1 MARNQTYVG
10 ARCIVPLLKNKN
22 ILIVG
27 FGVTGVAT
35 AQFLINRG
43 AFVTVADRKKEREPG
58 SEALLIRDPRIKM
71 ELGAHRIETFE
82 KADLIVIS
90 PGVPHTIEPVIKA
103 KEQGIPVMGEMELA
117 SRFITEPII
126 AVTGTNGKTTT
137 TTLLCKM
144 LEDSGLKVFVGGN
157 IGNPLIAYVDKQEKA
172 EIVVIEVSSFQLD
185 TIDTFRANVAVLLN
199 ITEDHMNRYPDLDA
213 YAKSKARIFE
223 NQKTDDTAVLNGS
236 DPVVCSLSKD
246 IQSRKVFFSSKGK
259 KGVTISD
266 GSIISQKNISRLLA
280 DFKLPGKHNM
290 ENAAAAS
297 LAALAAGGTFEGVR
311 SALRKFKGLSHRL
324 EHINTLNG
332 IDFFN
337 DSKATNVDSVAK
349 ALETFEKPIV
359 LIMGGQN
366 KGSKFHVLRNL
377 IDKHTKALIVIGE
390 AKEDIMAE
398 MGSIKPVE
406 AAATMED
413 AVVKAY
419 HAAQPGDIVLLSPAC
434 ASFDMYNNYAQRG
447 EDFCRAVEKQK
458 KLIIDN

>member
-1 MARNQTYVG
+1 ME
-10 ARCIVPLLKNKN
+10 LKNKN

-27 FGVTGVAT
+27 LGVTGVAT
-35 AQFLINRG
+35 ARFLKNRG
-43 AFVTVADRKKEREPG
+43 AFVTVADRKKEQELG
-58 SEALLIRDPRIKM
+58 SEELLIRDLGIKM

-82 KADLIVIS
+82 NADLVVIS

-103 KEQGIPVMGEMELA
+103 KEQGIPVMGEIELA

-144 LEDSGLKVFVGGN
+144 LEDSGFKVFVGGN
-157 IGNPLIAYVDKQEKA
+157 IGKPLIAYADREEKA
-172 EIVVIEVSSFQLD
+172 EIVVVEVSSFQLD

-199 ITEDHMNRYPDLDA
+199 ITEDHMDRYPDLDA
-213 YAKSKARIFE
+213 YTKSKARIFK
-223 NQKTDDTAVLNGS
+223 NQQYNDTAVLNGS
-236 DPVVCSLSKD
+236 DPVVRSLSRD
-246 IQSRKVFFSSKGK
+246 ILSRKVFFSSKEE
-259 KGVTISD
+259 GVAISD
-266 GSIISQKNISRLLA
+266 ESIISQENISRLLV

-332 IDFFN
+332 VDFFN

-349 ALETFEKPIV
+349 ALETFERPIV
-359 LIMGGQN
+359 LIMGGRN
-366 KGSKFHVLRNL
+366 KGSKFYALRDL
-377 IDKHTKALIVIGE
+377 IDKHVKKLIIIGE

-398 MGSIKPVE
+398 LGSIKPVE
-406 AAATMED
+406 AAATMDD
-413 AVVKAY
+413 AVFKAY
-419 HAAQPGDIVLLSPAC
+419 HDAAKPGDIVLLSPAC

-447 EDFCRAVEKQK
+447 EDFCKAVAK
-458 KLIIDN
+458 IGTVDG

>member
-1 MARNQTYVG
+1 ME
-10 ARCIVPLLKNKN
+10 LKNKN

-27 FGVTGVAT
+27 LGVTGVAT
-35 AQFLINRG
+35 ARFLINRG
-43 AFVTVADRKKEREPG
+43 AFVTVADRKKEQELG
-58 SEALLIRDPRIKM
+58 SEELLIRDLGIKM

-82 KADLIVIS
+82 NADLIVIS

-103 KEQGIPVMGEMELA
+103 KEQGIPVIGEIELA
-117 SRFITEPII
+117 SRFIAEPII

-144 LEDSGLKVFVGGN
+144 LEESGLKVFVGGN
-157 IGNPLIAYVDKQEKA
+157 IGTPLIAYVDKGEKA

-199 ITEDHMNRYPDLDA
+199 ITEDHMNRYSDLNA

-223 NQKTDDTAVLNGS
+223 NQRYDDTAVLNGS

-246 IQSRKVFFSSKGK
+246 ILSKKVFFSSKK
-259 KGVTISD
+259 EKCVTISD
-266 GSIISQKNISRLLA
+266 ESIISQENISRLLV

-332 IDFFN
+332 VDFFN

-349 ALETFEKPIV
+349 ALETFERPIV
-359 LIMGGQN
+359 LIMGGRN
-366 KGSKFHVLRNL
+366 KGSKFYALRDL
-377 IDKHTKALIVIGE
+377 IDKHVKKLIIIGE

-398 MGSIKPVE
+398 LGSIKPVE
-406 AAATMED
+406 VAATMDD
-413 AVVKAY
+413 AVFKAY
-419 HAAQPGDIVLLSPAC
+419 HDAAKPGDIVLLSPAC

-447 EDFCRAVEKQK
+447 EDFCKAVAK
-458 KLIIDN
+458 IGTVYS

>member
-1 MARNQTYVG
+1 ME
-10 ARCIVPLLKNKN
+10 LKNKN

-27 FGVTGVAT
+27 LGVTGVAT
-35 AQFLINRG
+35 ARFLINRG
-43 AFVTVADRKKEREPG
+43 AFVTVADRKKEQELG
-58 SEALLIRDPRIKM
+58 SEELLIRDLGIKM

-82 KADLIVIS
+82 NADLIVIS

-103 KEQGIPVMGEMELA
+103 KEQGIPVIGEIELA
-117 SRFITEPII
+117 SRFIAEPII

-157 IGNPLIAYVDKQEKA
+157 IGTPLIAYADKREKA

-199 ITEDHMNRYPDLDA
+199 ITEDHMNRYSDLNA

-223 NQKTDDTAVLNGS
+223 NQRYDDTAVLNGS

-246 IQSRKVFFSSKGK
+246 ILSKKVFFSSKK
-259 KGVTISD
+259 EKGVTISD
-266 GSIISQKNISRLLA
+266 ESIISQKNISRLLA

-297 LAALAAGGTFEGVR
+297 LAALAAGGTLEGVQ
-311 SALRKFKGLSHRL
+311 SALKKFKGLSHRL

-349 ALETFEKPIV
+349 ALESFERPIV
-359 LIMGGQN
+359 LIIGGRN
-366 KGSKFHVLRNL
+366 KGSKFYALRDL
-377 IDKHTKALIVIGE
+377 IDKHVKKLILIGE
-390 AKEDIMAE
+390 AKEDIMTE
-398 MGSIKPVE
+398 LGNIKPVE
-406 AAATMED
+406 AAATMDD
-413 AVVKAY
+413 AVFKAY
-419 HAAQPGDIVLLSPAC
+419 HAAKPGDIVLLSPAC

-447 EDFCRAVEKQK
+447 EDFCKAVAK
-458 KLIIDN
+458 IGTVDG

>member
-1 MARNQTYVG
+1 M
-10 ARCIVPLLKNKN
+10 ILKNKN

-27 FGVTGVAT
+27 LGVTGVAT

-43 AFVTVADRKKEREPG
+43 ALVTVADRKKEQELG
-58 SEALLIRDPRIKM
+58 SEELLTRDLGIKM

-90 PGVPHTIEPVIKA
+90 PGVSHTIEPVIKA
-103 KEQGIPVMGEMELA
+103 KEQGIPVIGEIELA

-144 LEDSGLKVFVGGN
+144 LEESGLNVFVGGN
-157 IGNPLIAYVDKQEKA
+157 IGNPLIAYADKREKA

-199 ITEDHMNRYPDLDA
+199 ITEDHMNRYPDLNA

-223 NQKTDDTAVLNGS
+223 NQQPDDTAVLNGS

-246 IQSRKVFFSSKGK
+246 ILSKKVFFSSKK
-259 KGVTISD
+259 EKGVTISD
-266 GSIISQKNISRLLA
+266 ESIISQENISRLLA

-297 LAALAAGGTFEGVR
+297 LAALTAGGTFEGVE
-311 SALRKFKGLSHRL
+311 SALKKFKGLSHRL

-349 ALETFEKPIV
+349 ALESFERPIV
-359 LIMGGQN
+359 LIMGGRN
-366 KGSKFHVLRNL
+366 KGSKFHALRDL
-377 IDKHTKALIVIGE
+377 IDKHTKMLIVIGE

-398 MGSIKPVE
+398 LGSIKPVE
-406 AAATMED
+406 AATTMEN
-413 AVVKAY
+413 AVFKAY
-419 HAAQPGDIVLLSPAC
+419 QAAKPGDIVLLSPAC

-447 EDFCRAVEKQK
+447 EDFCKAVGKIK
-458 KLIIDN
+458 TVDG

>member
-1 MARNQTYVG
+1 ME
-10 ARCIVPLLKNKN
+10 LKNKN

-27 FGVTGVAT
+27 LGVTGVAT
-35 AQFLINRG
+35 ARFLINKG
-43 AFVTVADRKKEREPG
+43 AFVTVADRKKEQELG
-58 SEALLIRDPRIKM
+58 SEELLIRDLGIKM

-82 KADLIVIS
+82 NADLIVIS
-90 PGVPHTIEPVIKA
+90 PGVPHTIDPVIKA
-103 KEQGIPVMGEMELA
+103 KEQGIPVMGEIELA
-117 SRFITEPII
+117 SRFIAEPII

-144 LEDSGLKVFVGGN
+144 LEESGLKVFVGGN
-157 IGNPLIAYVDKQEKA
+157 IGNPLIAYADRREKA
-172 EIVVIEVSSFQLD
+172 DIVVIEVSSFQLD

-199 ITEDHMNRYPDLDA
+199 ITEDHMNRYSDLNA

-223 NQKTDDTAVLNGS
+223 NQQPDDTAVLNGS

-246 IQSRKVFFSSKGK
+246 ILSRKVFFSSKK
-259 KGVTISD
+259 EKGVTISD
-266 GSIISQKNISRLLA
+266 ESIISQENISRLLA

-297 LAALAAGGTFEGVR
+297 LAALAAGGTFEGVG

-349 ALETFEKPIV
+349 ALETFERPIV
-359 LIMGGQN
+359 LIMGGRN
-366 KGSKFHVLRNL
+366 KGSKFYALRDL
-377 IDKHTKALIVIGE
+377 IDKHTKALILIGE

-398 MGSIKPVE
+398 LGSIKHVE

-413 AVVKAY
+413 AVFKAY
-419 HAAQPGDIVLLSPAC
+419 HAAKPGDIVLLSPAC

-447 EDFCRAVEKQK
+447 EDFCKAVAK
-458 KLIIDN
+458 IGTVYS

>member
-1 MARNQTYVG
+1 MQ
-10 ARCIVPLLKNKN
+10 LKNKK

-35 AQFLINRG
+35 AQFLINQG
-43 AFVTVADRKKEREPG
+43 AFVTVADRKKEQELG
-58 SEALLIRDPRIKM
+58 SQELLIRDLGIKI

-90 PGVPHTIEPVIKA
+90 PGVPHTIESVIKA
-103 KEQGIPVMGEMELA
+103 KEQGVPVMGEIELA
-117 SRFITEPII
+117 SKFITEPII

-144 LEDSGLKVFVGGN
+144 LEESGLNVFVGGN
-157 IGNPLIAYVDKQEKA
+157 IGNPLIAYADKREKA

-223 NQKTDDTAVLNGS
+223 NQQYNDTAVLNGS

-246 IQSRKVFFSSKGK
+246 ILSRKVFFSSKEK
-259 KGVTISD
+259 KGVTISNEN
-266 GSIISQKNISRLLA
+266 IISQENISRLLA

-290 ENAAAAS
+290 ENATAAS
-297 LAALAAGGTFEGVR
+297 LAALAAGGTFEGVG

-349 ALETFEKPIV
+349 ALETFERPIV
-359 LIMGGQN
+359 LIMGGRN
-366 KGSKFHVLRNL
+366 KGSKFYALRDLINKHVKKL
-377 IDKHTKALIVIGE
+377 ILIGE

-398 MGSIKPVE
+398 LGNIKPVE
-406 AAATMED
+406 VAATMED
-413 AVVKAY
+413 AVFKAY
-419 HAAQPGDIVLLSPAC
+419 HIAKPGDIILLSPAC

-447 EDFCRAVEKQK
+447 EDFCKAVEKQK
-458 KLIIDN
+458 NDN